1 MNLKELAGIINAEVI
16 SDVDL
21 GEINIPYAYASDQ
34 MSDVLASVHRALF
47 SHGTYKHSD
56 SKDSTDA

>member
-21 GEINIPYAYASDQ
+21 GEINIPYAYACDL

-47 SHGTYKHSD
+47 SSPALQTFRS
-56 SKDSTDA
+56 